1 MKTYILFDNSFY
13 KEVIIDKTILE
24 YLLDN
29 LKELGINELV
39 GVRYGFDVEVDG
51 IDEYIDYGDLCL
63 KQIKQS
69 LIISSNVFFLDGVE
83 LERIIEKNMQKHKK
97 NLIIS
102 NNYGDKY
109 HNKYGILNKEG
120 QISYKK
126 GPKGLYFVNDY
137 EILSFLEYE
146 LRKRINK
153 SFLRKGV
160 VINNIDS
167 VTISKDAL
175 ISKGSIIKQGSII
188 LGKSIIDKNC
198 VVGPY
203 SYLKDSKM
211 EEESNCSYSVI
222 EDSII
227 KKKASVGPFARLR
240 MNSVIGESNRVGNF
254 VEIKNSTIGNKTNI
268 AHLAYLGDTICGNE
282 VNFGCGS
289 ITVNYDG
296 KNKHKTLIEDKV
308 FVGCNTNLIAPI
320 KIESKSFIAAGSTV
334 TENVQKGSFVIARAK
349 QVTKLDY
356 AKKYKFKDEG
366 VKSMLKVIKCK
377 DYEEAS
383 KVASEIFIEAIKE
396 NPSITL
402 GLATG
407 STPIGTYKNII
418 KAYNEGTI
426 SFKDVKTYNLDE
438 YVGLPLEH
446 PETYYNF
453 MHTNLFNHVDVLEEN
468 VHVPHAEKEN
478 MEESCKK
485 YSDMLNATTV
495 DIQLLGIGAN
505 GHIGFNEPGTSFDQ
519 ETFIVELTQKTRE
532 DNKRFFNSIDE
543 VPTHAIT
550 MGIKNIMNAKK
561 VVLVAT
567 GENKQEAVKKLLS
580 KEVTVDFPASALH
593 LHNDVVVIIDEAAGK
608 LL

>member
-1 MKTYILFDNSFY
+1 MKTYILFDNYFY

-39 GVRYGFDVEVDG
+39 GVRYGFDVKVDD
-51 IDEYIDYGDLCL
+51 IKEYIDYDDLF
-63 KQIKQS
+63 KDKKDKS
-69 LIISSNVFFLDGVE
+69 LIISSNVFFLDEVE
-83 LERIIEKNMQKHKK
+83 LEHIIEKNMQKHKK

-120 QISYKK
+120 QIKSKK
-126 GPKGLYFVNDY
+126 TLKDLYFVNDY
-137 EILSFLEYE
+137 ESLSFLEDE

-167 VTISKDAL
+167 VTISKDSL

-188 LGKSIIDKNC
+188 LGKSVIDKNC

-203 SYLKDSKM
+203 SYLKDSKL

-334 TENVQKGSFVIARAK
+334 TENVQKGSFVIARTK
-349 QVTKLDY
+349 QVTKIDY

-396 NPSITL
+396 NPEITL

-426 SFKDVKTYNLDE
+426 SFKKVKTYNLDE

-453 MHTNLFNHVDVLEEN
+453 MHTNLFNHVDVLEDN

-478 MEESCKK
+478 MEESCRK
-485 YSDMLNATTV
+485 YSEMLNDTTV